1 MSSKAIF
8 FPVLCVL
15 VAIPTSAHAGS
26 FDGFNGQGRF
36 GLQFG
41 VVPKHSSIMPG
52 IFLGGGVRY
61 GAVRVGADVNLAIG
75 GSRSGN
81 GFAMMANALGTVGM
95 RGPAGPFSPYAD
107 LHLGPG
113 FVHAEG
119 GGTVDRSGWM
129 AGAALGVVGLGR
141 TQPLGG
147 FVQIAGY
154 MTLDR
159 APVFPIFV
167 RFGVAA
173 L

>member
-1 MSSKAIF
+1 MSSRTLRAALFLGI
-8 FPVLCVL
+8 L
-15 VAIPTSAHAGS
+15 AAPTAAHAGS

-41 VVPKHSSIMPG
+41 VVPKYSSIMPG
-52 IFLGGGVRY
+52 IFFGGGVRY
-61 GAVRVGADVNLAIG
+61 GALRVGADVNLAIG
-75 GSRSGN
+75 GSRNGN
-81 GFAMMANALGTVGM
+81 GFATMANLLGTVGV

-119 GGTVDRSGWM
+119 GGTLDRSGWM
-129 AGAALGVVGLGR
+129 AGAALGVVGLDR
-141 TQPLGG
+141 THPVGG

-159 APVFPIFV
+159 APVFPVFV